1 MLNLPLLFFLFS
13 SCFSTFTF
21 PHLRSVDRRFLF
33 CTKNHLVTKFTV
45 HFILSWSDGGSAAD
59 DCSSLHAPLS
69 SALSNFFSV
78 PLEFH
83 FFFPAKK
90 RTLLWSLERALNFL
104 QLPRQRLAPEP
115 HGSTLRLWS
124 TAPKTLARL
133 TLKVPFGALSPTPPS
148 VSLRLHAVL
157 PFHYCSKW
165 KLCVCVCER
174 VGLKLEPAPGVF

>member
-1 MLNLPLLFFLFS
+1 MLNLLLLFFLFS
-13 SCFSTFTF
+13 SCFQAWPIFTF
-21 PHLRSVDRRFLF
+21 PHLCSVDRRFLF
-33 CTKNHLVTKFTV
+33 CTKNHLLTKFTD
-45 HFILSWSDGGSAAD
+45 HFILRRGDRGSAAD
-59 DCSSLHAPLS
+59 DSSSLHAALS

-90 RTLLWSLERALNFL
+90 RTLLWSLERALSFP

-148 VSLRLHAVL
+148 VSLRPHAVL
-157 PFHYCSKW
+157 PFHYCTKW
-165 KLCVCVCER
+165 KQCVCVFECVCKR
-174 VGLKLEPAPGVF
+174 D